1 MALNWS
7 IENCNNWKSLKS
19 DEQWPFTN
27 QLIWVTL
34 AIDMNEITDKNA
46 TDFYARLKVIEF
58 CNDGLLRTEQGEI
71 PFTFQHVTD
80 RIGLHTNAYS
90 KNTYAKW
97 LNRIADSYDRISKT
111 QLQAIYYGAMF
122 EAEEIKN
129 SQKVGA

>member
-7 IENCNNWKSLKS
+7 IAECNNWEALKS

-27 QLIWVTL
+27 QLIWATL
-34 AIDMNEITDKNA
+34 AIDMNEITEKNA

-58 CNDGLLRTEQGEI
+58 CNGGLVLTEQGEI
-71 PFTFQHVTD
+71 PLTFKHVTD

-111 QLQAIYYGAMF
+111 QLQAIYFGAMF